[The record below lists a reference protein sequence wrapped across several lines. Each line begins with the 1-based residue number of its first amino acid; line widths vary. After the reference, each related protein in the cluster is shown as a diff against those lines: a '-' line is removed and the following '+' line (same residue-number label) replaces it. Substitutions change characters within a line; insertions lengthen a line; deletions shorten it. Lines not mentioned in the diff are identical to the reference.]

1 MAKRMKEKNER
12 NSSKLIFNIF
22 IVLVFLALLG
32 GVFYLSP
39 NYIREDY
46 DGKTKVLINN
56 NNVTLKMKNDVYID
70 ENNNVFLSLAD
81 VRNYFDKYIEYDKEN
96 GSIVTTSEINIA
108 KMSTKDNKITI
119 NGQEEELNSSAIEK
133 NETIYLPFSEISEK
147 VYDVD
152 LEYIKDTNTIIIDS
166 LDRKQEVANTTKE
179 TKLKYKPQTL
189 SGTLEKLEAN
199 EQVVY
204 IEETNNW
211 AEVRSKDGTIGY
223 VKKEDLGNV
232 EVTREAKEYID
243 KVEGKVNLVWDYYS
257 EYAKAPDRTGE
268 TMDGVNVVSP
278 SFFSL
283 ERGSNGEIYD
293 NAKDDGAEYIEW
305 AHNNNYQ
312 VWAMFS
318 NNSLKDTTSQILN
331 DYEKREAMI
340 ENLMDLVEEY
350 NLDGVNVD
358 FENMNESDKDV
369 YSRFLIELAPR
380 LKKIGK
386 TLSVDVTAPDGSET
400 WSLCFDRNTIA
411 NVADYIVFMAYD
423 QYGTS
428 SNKAGTTAGEEMK
441 KALEDAGI
449 TSGKIGII
457 NVNAATDSCVNRE
470 EGFRAAFDGTD
481 FEIMETQ
488 YGEGDAAKS
497 QSIAENYITQG
508 VVGIFGCNE
517 GSTTG
522 AGNAIKA
529 AGNADIIGVGFDKSD
544 AILNLI
550 DDGYLLCTMA
560 QNPDVMG
567 SEGVKAAV
575 KAINGEE
582 LGGEVTDTGV
592 SVITKDS
599 DK

>member
-12 NSSKLIFNIF
+12 NSSKLILNIF
-22 IVLVFLALLG
+22 IVLVFLVLVG

-81 VRNYFDKYIEYDKEN
+81 IRNYFDKYIEYNKEN

-331 DYEKREAMI
+331 DYEKRETMI

-428 SNKAGTTAGEEMK
+428 SNKAGTTAGYNWVEANVKKFLGQEDVDPEKIILGIPLYMRLWEEEEDGTAKPEVVNMRNMFDVLPENQVATWDEELKQYYVEYEEDGK
-441 KALEDAGI
+441 KYKMWIENEKSVGEKINLANQYNLAGI
-449 TSGKIGII
+449 AFWEK
-457 NVNAATDSCVNRE
+457 DRE
-470 EGFRAAFDGTD
+470 TNDEFWTFVK
-481 FEIMETQ
+481 EQ
-488 YGEGDAAKS
+488 
-497 QSIAENYITQG
+497 
-508 VVGIFGCNE
+508 
-517 GSTTG
+517 
-522 AGNAIKA
+522 
-529 AGNADIIGVGFDKSD
+529 
-544 AILNLI
+544 LN
-550 DDGYLLCTMA
+550 
-560 QNPDVMG
+560 
-567 SEGVKAAV
+567 K
-575 KAINGEE
+575 
-582 LGGEVTDTGV
+582 
-592 SVITKDS
+592 
-599 DK
+599 

>member
-12 NSSKLIFNIF
+12 NSSKLILNIF
-22 IVLVFLALLG
+22 IVLVFFVLVG

-81 VRNYFDKYIEYDKEN
+81 IRNYFDKYIEYNKEN
-96 GSIVTTSEINIA
+96 GDIVTTSEINIA
-108 KMSTKDNKITI
+108 KMSTKNNEITI
-119 NGQEEELNSSAIEK
+119 NGEEKELNSSAIEK
-133 NETIYLPFSEISEK
+133 NDTIYLPFSEISEK

-152 LEYIKDTNTIIIDS
+152 LEYIQDTNTIIIDS

-189 SGTLEKLEAN
+189 SGTLEKIEAN

-223 VKKEDLGNV
+223 IKKEDLGNV
-232 EVTREAKEYID
+232 EVAREAKEYID

-268 TMDGVNVVSP
+268 TMNGVNVVSP

-305 AHNNNYQ
+305 AHKNNYQ

-350 NLDGVNVD
+350 NLDGINVD
-358 FENMNESDKDV
+358 FENMNESDKNV

-428 SNKAGTTAGEEMK
+428 SNKAGTTAGYNWVEANIKKFLGQEDVDPEKIILGIPLYMRLWEEEDDGTAKPEVVNMK
-441 KALEDAGI
+441 DMFDVLPENQVAKWDEELKQYYVEYEEDGKTYKMWVENEKSVGEKINLANQYNLAGI
-449 TSGKIGII
+449 AFWEK
-457 NVNAATDSCVNRE
+457 DRE
-470 EGFRAAFDGTD
+470 TNDEFWTFVK
-481 FEIMETQ
+481 EQ
-488 YGEGDAAKS
+488 
-497 QSIAENYITQG
+497 
-508 VVGIFGCNE
+508 
-517 GSTTG
+517 
-522 AGNAIKA
+522 
-529 AGNADIIGVGFDKSD
+529 
-544 AILNLI
+544 LN
-550 DDGYLLCTMA
+550 
-560 QNPDVMG
+560 
-567 SEGVKAAV
+567 K
-575 KAINGEE
+575 
-582 LGGEVTDTGV
+582 
-592 SVITKDS
+592 
-599 DK
+599 

>member
-12 NSSKLIFNIF
+12 NSLKLIFNIF

-331 DYEKREAMI
+331 DYEKRETMI

-428 SNKAGTTAGEEMK
+428 SNKAGTTAGYNWVEANIKKFLGQEDVDPEKIILGIPLYMRLWEEEEDGTAKPEVVNMK
-441 KALEDAGI
+441 DMFDVLPANQVATWDEELKQYYVEYEEDGNKYKMWVENEKSIGEKINLANQYNLAGI
-449 TSGKIGII
+449 AFWEK
-457 NVNAATDSCVNRE
+457 DRE
-470 EGFRAAFDGTD
+470 TNDD
-481 FEIMETQ
+481 FWTFVKEQ
-488 YGEGDAAKS
+488 
-497 QSIAENYITQG
+497 
-508 VVGIFGCNE
+508 
-517 GSTTG
+517 
-522 AGNAIKA
+522 
-529 AGNADIIGVGFDKSD
+529 
-544 AILNLI
+544 LN
-550 DDGYLLCTMA
+550 
-560 QNPDVMG
+560 
-567 SEGVKAAV
+567 K
-575 KAINGEE
+575 
-582 LGGEVTDTGV
+582 
-592 SVITKDS
+592 
-599 DK
+599 

>member
-22 IVLVFLALLG
+22 IVLVFLVLLG

-133 NETIYLPFSEISEK
+133 NDTIYLPFSEISEK

-189 SGTLEKLEAN
+189 SGTLEKLDAN

-223 VKKEDLGNV
+223 IKKEDLGNV
-232 EVTREAKEYID
+232 EVAREAKEYID

-331 DYEKREAMI
+331 DYEKRETMI

-428 SNKAGTTAGEEMK
+428 SNKAGTTAGYNWVEANVKKFLGQEDVDPEKIILGIPLYMRLWEEEEDGTAKPEVVNMK
-441 KALEDAGI
+441 DMFDVLPENQVATWDEELKQYYVEYEEDGKTYKMWVENEKSVGEKINLANQYNLAGI
-449 TSGKIGII
+449 AFWEK
-457 NVNAATDSCVNRE
+457 DRE
-470 EGFRAAFDGTD
+470 TNDEFWTFVK
-481 FEIMETQ
+481 EQ
-488 YGEGDAAKS
+488 
-497 QSIAENYITQG
+497 
-508 VVGIFGCNE
+508 
-517 GSTTG
+517 
-522 AGNAIKA
+522 
-529 AGNADIIGVGFDKSD
+529 
-544 AILNLI
+544 LN
-550 DDGYLLCTMA
+550 
-560 QNPDVMG
+560 
-567 SEGVKAAV
+567 K
-575 KAINGEE
+575 
-582 LGGEVTDTGV
+582 
-592 SVITKDS
+592 
-599 DK
+599 

>member
-22 IVLVFLALLG
+22 IVIVFLAILG

-96 GSIVTTSEINIA
+96 GDIITTSEINIA
-108 KMSTKDNKITI
+108 KMSTRDTKIDI
-119 NGQEEELNSSAIEK
+119 NGEEEELNSSAIEK
-133 NETIYLPFSEISEK
+133 NDTIYLPFSEISEK

-166 LDRKQEVANTTKE
+166 LDRKKEVANTTKE

-189 SGTLEKLEAN
+189 SGTLEKIEAN

-211 AEVRSKDGTIGY
+211 VEVRAKDGTIGY
-223 VKKEDLGNV
+223 IKKEDLGNV
-232 EVTREAKEYID
+232 EVEREAKEYIER
-243 KVEGKVNLVWDYYS
+243 VEGKVNLVWDYYS
-257 EYAKAPDRTGE
+257 EYVDAPDRTGE
-268 TMDGVNVVSP
+268 NMDGVNVVSP

-283 ERGSNGEIYD
+283 TRGSNGEIYD
-293 NAKDDGAEYIEW
+293 NAEDGGAEYIKW

-331 DYEKREAMI
+331 DYEKRETMI
-340 ENLMDLVEEY
+340 ENLMNLVEEY

-428 SNKAGTTAGEEMK
+428 SNKAGTTAGYNWVEANIKKFLGQEDVDPEKIILGIPLYMRLWEEE
-441 KALEDAGI
+441 EDGTAEPEVVNMRNMFDVLPENQEATWDEELKQYYVEYEEDGNKYKMWVENEKSVGEKINLANQYNLAGI
-449 TSGKIGII
+449 AFWEK
-457 NVNAATDSCVNRE
+457 DRE
-470 EGFRAAFDGTD
+470 TNDEFWTFVK
-481 FEIMETQ
+481 EQ
-488 YGEGDAAKS
+488 
-497 QSIAENYITQG
+497 
-508 VVGIFGCNE
+508 
-517 GSTTG
+517 
-522 AGNAIKA
+522 
-529 AGNADIIGVGFDKSD
+529 
-544 AILNLI
+544 LN
-550 DDGYLLCTMA
+550 
-560 QNPDVMG
+560 
-567 SEGVKAAV
+567 K
-575 KAINGEE
+575 
-582 LGGEVTDTGV
+582 
-592 SVITKDS
+592 
-599 DK
+599 

>member
-22 IVLVFLALLG
+22 IVLVFLVLLG

-152 LEYIKDTNTIIIDS
+152 LEYIQDTNTIIIDS

-189 SGTLEKLEAN
+189 SGTLEKLDAN

-223 VKKEDLGNV
+223 IKKEDLGNV
-232 EVTREAKEYID
+232 EVAREAKEYID

-331 DYEKREAMI
+331 DYEKRETMI

-428 SNKAGTTAGEEMK
+428 SNKAGTTAGYNWVEANVKKFLGQEDVDPEKIILGIPLYMRLWEEEEDGTAKPEVVNMK
-441 KALEDAGI
+441 DMFDVLPENQVATWDEELKQYYVEYEEDGKTYKMWVENEKSVGEKINLANQYNLAGI
-449 TSGKIGII
+449 AFWEK
-457 NVNAATDSCVNRE
+457 DRE
-470 EGFRAAFDGTD
+470 TNDEFWTFVK
-481 FEIMETQ
+481 EQ
-488 YGEGDAAKS
+488 
-497 QSIAENYITQG
+497 
-508 VVGIFGCNE
+508 
-517 GSTTG
+517 
-522 AGNAIKA
+522 
-529 AGNADIIGVGFDKSD
+529 
-544 AILNLI
+544 LN
-550 DDGYLLCTMA
+550 
-560 QNPDVMG
+560 
-567 SEGVKAAV
+567 K
-575 KAINGEE
+575 
-582 LGGEVTDTGV
+582 
-592 SVITKDS
+592 
-599 DK
+599 

>member
-22 IVLVFLALLG
+22 IVLVFLVLLG

-119 NGQEEELNSSAIEK
+119 NGQEEKLNSSAIEK

-189 SGTLEKLEAN
+189 SGTLEKLDAN

-223 VKKEDLGNV
+223 IKKEDLGNV
-232 EVTREAKEYID
+232 EVAREAKEYID

-331 DYEKREAMI
+331 GYEKRETMI

-428 SNKAGTTAGEEMK
+428 SNKAGTTAGYNWVEANVKKFLGQEDVDPEKIILGIPLYMRLWEEEEDGTAKPEVVNMRNMFDVLPENQVATWDEELKQYYVEYEEDGK
-441 KALEDAGI
+441 KYKMWIENEKSVGEKINLANQYNLAGI
-449 TSGKIGII
+449 AFWEK
-457 NVNAATDSCVNRE
+457 DRE
-470 EGFRAAFDGTD
+470 TNDEFWTFVK
-481 FEIMETQ
+481 EQ
-488 YGEGDAAKS
+488 
-497 QSIAENYITQG
+497 
-508 VVGIFGCNE
+508 
-517 GSTTG
+517 
-522 AGNAIKA
+522 
-529 AGNADIIGVGFDKSD
+529 
-544 AILNLI
+544 LN
-550 DDGYLLCTMA
+550 
-560 QNPDVMG
+560 
-567 SEGVKAAV
+567 K
-575 KAINGEE
+575 
-582 LGGEVTDTGV
+582 
-592 SVITKDS
+592 
-599 DK
+599 

>member
-189 SGTLEKLEAN
+189 SGTLEKLDAN

-223 VKKEDLGNV
+223 IKKEDLGNV
-232 EVTREAKEYID
+232 EVAREAKEYID

-331 DYEKREAMI
+331 DYEKRETMI

-428 SNKAGTTAGEEMK
+428 SNKAGTTAGYNWVEANVKKFLGQEDVDPEKIILGIPLYMRLWEEEEDGTAKPEVVNMK
-441 KALEDAGI
+441 DMFDVLPENQVATWDEELKQYYVEYEEDGKLYKMWVENEKSVGEKINLANQYNLAGI
-449 TSGKIGII
+449 AFWEK
-457 NVNAATDSCVNRE
+457 DRE
-470 EGFRAAFDGTD
+470 TNDEFWTFVK
-481 FEIMETQ
+481 EQ
-488 YGEGDAAKS
+488 
-497 QSIAENYITQG
+497 
-508 VVGIFGCNE
+508 
-517 GSTTG
+517 
-522 AGNAIKA
+522 
-529 AGNADIIGVGFDKSD
+529 
-544 AILNLI
+544 LN
-550 DDGYLLCTMA
+550 
-560 QNPDVMG
+560 
-567 SEGVKAAV
+567 K
-575 KAINGEE
+575 
-582 LGGEVTDTGV
+582 
-592 SVITKDS
+592 
-599 DK
+599 

>member
-1 MAKRMKEKNER
+1 MAKRMKEKNEK
-12 NSSKLIFNIF
+12 NSSILIFNIF
-22 IVLVFLALLG
+22 IVIVFLVLVG

-189 SGTLEKLEAN
+189 SGTLEKLDAN

-223 VKKEDLGNV
+223 IKKEDLGNV
-232 EVTREAKEYID
+232 EVAREAKEYID
-243 KVEGKVNLVWDYYS
+243 KVKGKVNLVWDYYS

-293 NAKDDGAEYIEW
+293 NTKDDGAEYIEW

-331 DYEKREAMI
+331 DYEKRKTMI

-423 QYGTS
+423 QYGTN
-428 SNKAGTTAGEEMK
+428 SNKAGTTAGYNWVEANVKKFLGQEDVDPEKIILGIPLYMRLWEEEEDGTAKPEVVNMK
-441 KALEDAGI
+441 DMFDVLPENQVATWDEELKQYYVEYEEDGKTYKMWVENEKSVGEKINLANQYNLAGI
-449 TSGKIGII
+449 AFWEK
-457 NVNAATDSCVNRE
+457 DRE
-470 EGFRAAFDGTD
+470 TNDEFWTFVK
-481 FEIMETQ
+481 EQ
-488 YGEGDAAKS
+488 
-497 QSIAENYITQG
+497 
-508 VVGIFGCNE
+508 
-517 GSTTG
+517 
-522 AGNAIKA
+522 
-529 AGNADIIGVGFDKSD
+529 
-544 AILNLI
+544 LN
-550 DDGYLLCTMA
+550 
-560 QNPDVMG
+560 
-567 SEGVKAAV
+567 K
-575 KAINGEE
+575 
-582 LGGEVTDTGV
+582 
-592 SVITKDS
+592 
-599 DK
+599 

>member
-22 IVLVFLALLG
+22 IVLVFLVLLG

-108 KMSTKDNKITI
+108 KMSTKYNKITI

-189 SGTLEKLEAN
+189 SGTLEKLDAN

-331 DYEKREAMI
+331 DYEKRETMI

-423 QYGTS
+423 QYGTN
-428 SNKAGTTAGEEMK
+428 SNKAGTTAGYNWVEANVKKFLGQEDVDPEKIILGIPLYMRLWEEEEDGTAKPEVVNMK
-441 KALEDAGI
+441 DMFDVLPEKQVATWDEELKQYYVEYEEDGKTYKMWVENEKSVGEKINLANQYNLAGI
-449 TSGKIGII
+449 AFWEK
-457 NVNAATDSCVNRE
+457 DRE
-470 EGFRAAFDGTD
+470 TNDEFWTFVK
-481 FEIMETQ
+481 EQ
-488 YGEGDAAKS
+488 
-497 QSIAENYITQG
+497 
-508 VVGIFGCNE
+508 
-517 GSTTG
+517 
-522 AGNAIKA
+522 
-529 AGNADIIGVGFDKSD
+529 
-544 AILNLI
+544 LN
-550 DDGYLLCTMA
+550 
-560 QNPDVMG
+560 
-567 SEGVKAAV
+567 K
-575 KAINGEE
+575 
-582 LGGEVTDTGV
+582 
-592 SVITKDS
+592 
-599 DK
+599 

>member
-22 IVLVFLALLG
+22 IVLVFLVLLG

-189 SGTLEKLEAN
+189 SGTLEKLDAN

-223 VKKEDLGNV
+223 IKKEDLGNV
-232 EVTREAKEYID
+232 EVAREAKEYID

-331 DYEKREAMI
+331 DYEERETMI
-340 ENLMDLVEEY
+340 ENIMDLVEEY

-428 SNKAGTTAGEEMK
+428 SNKAGTTAGYNWVEANVKKFLGQEDVDPEKIILGIPLYMRLWEEEEDGTAKPEVVNMRNMFDVLPENQVATWDEELKQYYVEYEEDGK
-441 KALEDAGI
+441 KYKMWIENEKSVGEKINLANQYNLAGI
-449 TSGKIGII
+449 AFWEK
-457 NVNAATDSCVNRE
+457 DRE
-470 EGFRAAFDGTD
+470 TNDEFWTFVK
-481 FEIMETQ
+481 EQ
-488 YGEGDAAKS
+488 
-497 QSIAENYITQG
+497 
-508 VVGIFGCNE
+508 
-517 GSTTG
+517 
-522 AGNAIKA
+522 
-529 AGNADIIGVGFDKSD
+529 
-544 AILNLI
+544 LN
-550 DDGYLLCTMA
+550 
-560 QNPDVMG
+560 
-567 SEGVKAAV
+567 K
-575 KAINGEE
+575 
-582 LGGEVTDTGV
+582 
-592 SVITKDS
+592 
-599 DK
+599 

>member
-12 NSSKLIFNIF
+12 NSSKIIFNIF
-22 IVLVFLALLG
+22 IVIVFLVLVG

-189 SGTLEKLEAN
+189 SGTLEKLDAN

-223 VKKEDLGNV
+223 IKKEDLGNV
-232 EVTREAKEYID
+232 EVAREAKEYID

-331 DYEKREAMI
+331 DYEKRETMI

-358 FENMNESDKDV
+358 FENMNESDKNV

-428 SNKAGTTAGEEMK
+428 SNKAGTTAGYNWVEANVKKFLGQEDVDPEKIILGIPLYMRLWEEEEDRTAKPEVVNMRNMFDVLPENQVATWDEELKQYYVEYEEDGK
-441 KALEDAGI
+441 KYKMWIENEKSVGEKINLANQYNLAGI
-449 TSGKIGII
+449 AFWEK
-457 NVNAATDSCVNRE
+457 DRE
-470 EGFRAAFDGTD
+470 TNDEFWTFVK
-481 FEIMETQ
+481 EQ
-488 YGEGDAAKS
+488 
-497 QSIAENYITQG
+497 
-508 VVGIFGCNE
+508 
-517 GSTTG
+517 
-522 AGNAIKA
+522 
-529 AGNADIIGVGFDKSD
+529 
-544 AILNLI
+544 LN
-550 DDGYLLCTMA
+550 
-560 QNPDVMG
+560 
-567 SEGVKAAV
+567 K
-575 KAINGEE
+575 
-582 LGGEVTDTGV
+582 
-592 SVITKDS
+592 
-599 DK
+599 

>member
-12 NSSKLIFNIF
+12 NSSKLILNIF
-22 IVLVFLALLG
+22 IVLVFLVLVG

-46 DGKTKVLINN
+46 DGKTKDLINN
-56 NNVTLKMKNDVYID
+56 NNVTLKMKNDVYLD

-81 VRNYFDKYIEYDKEN
+81 IRNYFDKYIEYNKEN
-96 GSIVTTSEINIA
+96 GDIVTTSEINIA
-108 KMSTKDNKITI
+108 KMSTKNNEITI
-119 NGQEEELNSSAIEK
+119 NGEEEKLNSSAIEK
-133 NETIYLPFSEISEK
+133 NDTIYLPFSEISEK

-152 LEYIKDTNTIIIDS
+152 LEYIQDTNTIIIDS

-189 SGTLEKLEAN
+189 SGTLEKIEAN

-223 VKKEDLGNV
+223 IKKEDLGNV
-232 EVTREAKEYID
+232 EVAREAKEYID

-257 EYAKAPDRTGE
+257 EYAKAPDRMGE

-283 ERGSNGEIYD
+283 ERESNGEIYD

-358 FENMNESDKDV
+358 FENMNESDKNV

-428 SNKAGTTAGEEMK
+428 SNKAGTTAGYNWVEANIKKFLGQEDVDPEKIILGIPLYMRLWEEDDDGTAKPEVVNMK
-441 KALEDAGI
+441 DMFDVLPENQVAKWDEELKQYYVEYEEDGKTYKMWVENEKSVGEKINLANQYNLAGI
-449 TSGKIGII
+449 AFWEK
-457 NVNAATDSCVNRE
+457 DRE
-470 EGFRAAFDGTD
+470 TNDEFWTFVK
-481 FEIMETQ
+481 EQ
-488 YGEGDAAKS
+488 
-497 QSIAENYITQG
+497 
-508 VVGIFGCNE
+508 
-517 GSTTG
+517 
-522 AGNAIKA
+522 
-529 AGNADIIGVGFDKSD
+529 
-544 AILNLI
+544 LN
-550 DDGYLLCTMA
+550 
-560 QNPDVMG
+560 
-567 SEGVKAAV
+567 K
-575 KAINGEE
+575 
-582 LGGEVTDTGV
+582 
-592 SVITKDS
+592 
-599 DK
+599 

>member
-331 DYEKREAMI
+331 DYEKRETMI

-386 TLSVDVTAPDGSET
+386 TLSVDVTALDGSET

-428 SNKAGTTAGEEMK
+428 SNKAGTTAGYNWVEANVKKFLGQEDVDPEKIILGIPLYMRLWEEEEDGTAKPEVVNMRNMFDVLPENQVATWDEELKQYYVEYEEDGK
-441 KALEDAGI
+441 KYKMWIENEKSVGEKINLANQYNLAGI
-449 TSGKIGII
+449 AFWEK
-457 NVNAATDSCVNRE
+457 DRE
-470 EGFRAAFDGTD
+470 TNDEFWTFVK
-481 FEIMETQ
+481 EQ
-488 YGEGDAAKS
+488 
-497 QSIAENYITQG
+497 
-508 VVGIFGCNE
+508 
-517 GSTTG
+517 
-522 AGNAIKA
+522 
-529 AGNADIIGVGFDKSD
+529 
-544 AILNLI
+544 LN
-550 DDGYLLCTMA
+550 
-560 QNPDVMG
+560 
-567 SEGVKAAV
+567 K
-575 KAINGEE
+575 
-582 LGGEVTDTGV
+582 
-592 SVITKDS
+592 
-599 DK
+599 

>member
-1 MAKRMKEKNER
+1 MAKRMKEKNEK

-22 IVLVFLALLG
+22 IVIVFLVLVG

-189 SGTLEKLEAN
+189 SGTLEKLDAN

-223 VKKEDLGNV
+223 IKKEDLGNV
-232 EVTREAKEYID
+232 EVAREAKEYID
-243 KVEGKVNLVWDYYS
+243 KVKGKVNLVWDYYS

-293 NAKDDGAEYIEW
+293 NTKDDGAEYIEW

-331 DYEKREAMI
+331 DYEKRETMI

-358 FENMNESDKDV
+358 FENMNELDKDV

-423 QYGTS
+423 QYGTN
-428 SNKAGTTAGEEMK
+428 SNKAGTTAGYNWVEANVKKFLGQEDVDPEKIILGIPLYMRLWEEEEDGTAKPEVVNMK
-441 KALEDAGI
+441 DMFDVLPENQVATWDEELKQYYVEYEEDGKTYKMWVENEKSVGEKINLANQYNLAGI
-449 TSGKIGII
+449 AFWEK
-457 NVNAATDSCVNRE
+457 DRE
-470 EGFRAAFDGTD
+470 TNDEFWTFVK
-481 FEIMETQ
+481 EQ
-488 YGEGDAAKS
+488 
-497 QSIAENYITQG
+497 
-508 VVGIFGCNE
+508 
-517 GSTTG
+517 
-522 AGNAIKA
+522 
-529 AGNADIIGVGFDKSD
+529 
-544 AILNLI
+544 LN
-550 DDGYLLCTMA
+550 
-560 QNPDVMG
+560 
-567 SEGVKAAV
+567 K
-575 KAINGEE
+575 
-582 LGGEVTDTGV
+582 
-592 SVITKDS
+592 
-599 DK
+599 

>member
-12 NSSKLIFNIF
+12 NSSKVILNIF
-22 IVLVFLALLG
+22 IVLVFLVLVG

-81 VRNYFDKYIEYDKEN
+81 IRNYFDKYIEYNKEN
-96 GSIVTTSEINIA
+96 GDIVTTSEINIA
-108 KMSTKDNKITI
+108 KMSTKNNEITI
-119 NGQEEELNSSAIEK
+119 NGEEEELNSSAIEK
-133 NETIYLPFSEISEK
+133 NDTIYLPFSEISEK

-152 LEYIKDTNTIIIDS
+152 LEYIQDTNTIIIDS
-166 LDRKQEVANTTKE
+166 LDRKQEVTNTTKE

-211 AEVRSKDGTIGY
+211 VEVRSKDGTIGY
-223 VKKEDLGNV
+223 IKKEDLGNV
-232 EVTREAKEYID
+232 EVAREAKEYID

-293 NAKDDGAEYIEW
+293 NAKDDGVEYIEW

-331 DYEKREAMI
+331 NYEKREAMI
-340 ENLMDLVEEY
+340 ENLTDLVEEY

-428 SNKAGTTAGEEMK
+428 SNKAGTTAGYNWVEANIKKFLGQEDVDPEKIILGIPLYMRLWEEEDDGTAKPEVVNMRDMFDVLPENQVATWDEELKQYYVEYEEDGK
-441 KALEDAGI
+441 KYKMWVENEKSVGEKINLANQYNLAGI
-449 TSGKIGII
+449 AFWEK
-457 NVNAATDSCVNRE
+457 DRE
-470 EGFRAAFDGTD
+470 TNDEFWTFVK
-481 FEIMETQ
+481 EQ
-488 YGEGDAAKS
+488 
-497 QSIAENYITQG
+497 
-508 VVGIFGCNE
+508 
-517 GSTTG
+517 
-522 AGNAIKA
+522 
-529 AGNADIIGVGFDKSD
+529 
-544 AILNLI
+544 LN
-550 DDGYLLCTMA
+550 
-560 QNPDVMG
+560 
-567 SEGVKAAV
+567 K
-575 KAINGEE
+575 
-582 LGGEVTDTGV
+582 
-592 SVITKDS
+592 
-599 DK
+599 

>member
-22 IVLVFLALLG
+22 IVLVFLVLLG

-189 SGTLEKLEAN
+189 SGTLEKLDAN

-223 VKKEDLGNV
+223 IKKEDLGNV
-232 EVTREAKEYID
+232 EVAREAKEYID

-293 NAKDDGAEYIEW
+293 NAEDGGTEYIEW

-331 DYEKREAMI
+331 DYEKRETMI

-428 SNKAGTTAGEEMK
+428 SNKAGTTAGYNWVEANVKKFLGQEDVDPEKIILGIPLYMRLWEEEEDGTAKPEVVNMK
-441 KALEDAGI
+441 DMFDVLPENQVATWDEELKQYYVEYEEDGKKYKMWVENEKSVGEKINLANQYNLAGI
-449 TSGKIGII
+449 AFWEK
-457 NVNAATDSCVNRE
+457 DRE
-470 EGFRAAFDGTD
+470 TNDEFWTFVK
-481 FEIMETQ
+481 EQ
-488 YGEGDAAKS
+488 
-497 QSIAENYITQG
+497 
-508 VVGIFGCNE
+508 
-517 GSTTG
+517 
-522 AGNAIKA
+522 
-529 AGNADIIGVGFDKSD
+529 
-544 AILNLI
+544 LN
-550 DDGYLLCTMA
+550 
-560 QNPDVMG
+560 
-567 SEGVKAAV
+567 K
-575 KAINGEE
+575 
-582 LGGEVTDTGV
+582 
-592 SVITKDS
+592 
-599 DK
+599 

>member
-12 NSSKLIFNIF
+12 NSSKLILNIF
-22 IVLVFLALLG
+22 IVLVFLVLVG

-39 NYIREDY
+39 NYLREDY

-70 ENNNVFLSLAD
+70 ENNNVFFSLAD
-81 VRNYFDKYIEYDKEN
+81 IRNYFDKYIEYNKEN
-96 GSIVTTSEINIA
+96 GDIVTTSEINIA
-108 KMSTKDNKITI
+108 KMSTKNNEITI
-119 NGQEEELNSSAIEK
+119 NGEEEELNSSAIEK
-133 NETIYLPFSEISEK
+133 NDTIYLPFSEISEK

-152 LEYIKDTNTIIIDS
+152 LEYIQDTNTIIIDS

-179 TKLKYKPQTL
+179 TKLKYKPQTF

-204 IEETNNW
+204 IEEINNW
-211 AEVRSKDGTIGY
+211 VEVRSKDGTIGY
-223 VKKEDLGNV
+223 IKKEDLGNV
-232 EVTREAKEYID
+232 EVAREAKEYID

-358 FENMNESDKDV
+358 FENMNESDKNV

-428 SNKAGTTAGEEMK
+428 SNKAGTTAGYNWVEANVKKFLGQEDVDPEKIILGIPLYMRLWEEE
-441 KALEDAGI
+441 EDGTAKPEVVNMNDMFDVLPENQVATWDEELKQYYVEYEEDGKTYKMWVENEKSIGEKINLTNQYNLAGI
-449 TSGKIGII
+449 AFWEK
-457 NVNAATDSCVNRE
+457 DRE
-470 EGFRAAFDGTD
+470 TNDEFWTFVK
-481 FEIMETQ
+481 EQ
-488 YGEGDAAKS
+488 
-497 QSIAENYITQG
+497 
-508 VVGIFGCNE
+508 
-517 GSTTG
+517 
-522 AGNAIKA
+522 
-529 AGNADIIGVGFDKSD
+529 
-544 AILNLI
+544 LN
-550 DDGYLLCTMA
+550 
-560 QNPDVMG
+560 
-567 SEGVKAAV
+567 K
-575 KAINGEE
+575 
-582 LGGEVTDTGV
+582 
-592 SVITKDS
+592 
-599 DK
+599 

>member
-22 IVLVFLALLG
+22 IVLVFLVLLG

-108 KMSTKDNKITI
+108 KMSTKYNKITI

-189 SGTLEKLEAN
+189 SGTLEKLDAN

-223 VKKEDLGNV
+223 IKKEDLGNV
-232 EVTREAKEYID
+232 EVAREAKEYID

-331 DYEKREAMI
+331 DYEKRETMI

-428 SNKAGTTAGEEMK
+428 SNKAGTTAGYNWVEANVKKFLGQEDVDPEKIILGIPLYMRLWEEEEDGTAKPEVVNMK
-441 KALEDAGI
+441 DMFDVLPENQVATWDEELKQYYVEYEEDGKTYKMWVENEKSVGEKINLANQYNLAGI
-449 TSGKIGII
+449 AFWEK
-457 NVNAATDSCVNRE
+457 DRE
-470 EGFRAAFDGTD
+470 TNDEFWTFVK
-481 FEIMETQ
+481 EQ
-488 YGEGDAAKS
+488 
-497 QSIAENYITQG
+497 
-508 VVGIFGCNE
+508 
-517 GSTTG
+517 
-522 AGNAIKA
+522 
-529 AGNADIIGVGFDKSD
+529 
-544 AILNLI
+544 LN
-550 DDGYLLCTMA
+550 
-560 QNPDVMG
+560 
-567 SEGVKAAV
+567 K
-575 KAINGEE
+575 
-582 LGGEVTDTGV
+582 
-592 SVITKDS
+592 
-599 DK
+599 

>member
-12 NSSKLIFNIF
+12 NNPKLIFNIF
-22 IVLVFLALLG
+22 IVLVFLVLLG
-32 GVFYLSP
+32 TVFYLSP

-96 GSIVTTSEINIA
+96 GDIVTTSEINIA

-119 NGQEEELNSSAIEK
+119 NGEEDELNSSAIEK
-133 NETIYLPFSEISEK
+133 NDTIYLPFSEISEK

-152 LEYIKDTNTIIIDS
+152 LEYIQDTNTIIIDS

-189 SGTLEKLEAN
+189 SGTLEKLDAN

-223 VKKEDLGNV
+223 IKKEDLGNV
-232 EVTREAKEYID
+232 EVAREAKEYID
-243 KVEGKVNLVWDYYS
+243 KVKGKVNLVWDYYS

-331 DYEKREAMI
+331 DYEKRETMI

-428 SNKAGTTAGEEMK
+428 SNKAGTTAGYNWVEANVKKFLGQEDVDPEKIILGIPLYMRLWEEEEDGTAKPEVVNMK
-441 KALEDAGI
+441 DMFDVLPENQVATWDEELKQYYVEYEEDGKTYKMWVENEKSVGEKINLANQYNLAGI
-449 TSGKIGII
+449 AFWEK
-457 NVNAATDSCVNRE
+457 DRE
-470 EGFRAAFDGTD
+470 TNDEFWTFVK
-481 FEIMETQ
+481 EQ
-488 YGEGDAAKS
+488 
-497 QSIAENYITQG
+497 
-508 VVGIFGCNE
+508 
-517 GSTTG
+517 
-522 AGNAIKA
+522 
-529 AGNADIIGVGFDKSD
+529 
-544 AILNLI
+544 LN
-550 DDGYLLCTMA
+550 
-560 QNPDVMG
+560 
-567 SEGVKAAV
+567 K
-575 KAINGEE
+575 
-582 LGGEVTDTGV
+582 
-592 SVITKDS
+592 
-599 DK
+599 

>member
-12 NSSKLIFNIF
+12 NNPKLIFNIF
-22 IVLVFLALLG
+22 IVLVFLVLLG
-32 GVFYLSP
+32 TVFYLSP

-96 GSIVTTSEINIA
+96 GDIVTTSEINIA

-119 NGQEEELNSSAIEK
+119 NGEEDELNSSAIEK
-133 NETIYLPFSEISEK
+133 NDTIYLPFSEISEK

-152 LEYIKDTNTIIIDS
+152 LEYIQDTNTIIIDS
-166 LDRKQEVANTTKE
+166 LDRKQEVANTSKE
-179 TKLKYKPQTL
+179 TKVKYKPQTL

-223 VKKEDLGNV
+223 IKKEDLGNV
-232 EVTREAKEYID
+232 EVAREAKEYID

-293 NAKDDGAEYIEW
+293 NAKDGGAEYIEW

-331 DYEKREAMI
+331 DYEKRETMI
-340 ENLMDLVEEY
+340 ENIMDLVEEY

-428 SNKAGTTAGEEMK
+428 SNKAGTTAGYNWVEANIKKFLGQEDVDPEKIILGIPLYMRLWEEE
-441 KALEDAGI
+441 EDGTAKPEVVNMRDMFDVLPENQVATWDEELKQYYVEYEEDGKTYKMWVENEKSVGEKINLANQYNLAGI
-449 TSGKIGII
+449 AFWEK
-457 NVNAATDSCVNRE
+457 DRE
-470 EGFRAAFDGTD
+470 TNDEFWTFVK
-481 FEIMETQ
+481 EQ
-488 YGEGDAAKS
+488 
-497 QSIAENYITQG
+497 
-508 VVGIFGCNE
+508 
-517 GSTTG
+517 
-522 AGNAIKA
+522 
-529 AGNADIIGVGFDKSD
+529 
-544 AILNLI
+544 LN
-550 DDGYLLCTMA
+550 
-560 QNPDVMG
+560 
-567 SEGVKAAV
+567 K
-575 KAINGEE
+575 
-582 LGGEVTDTGV
+582 
-592 SVITKDS
+592 
-599 DK
+599 

>member
-331 DYEKREAMI
+331 DYEKRETMI

-428 SNKAGTTAGEEMK
+428 SNKAGTTAGYNWVEANIKKFLGQEDVDPEKIILGIPLYMRLWEEEDDGTAKPEVVNMRDMFDVLPENQVATWDEELKQYYVEYEEDGK
-441 KALEDAGI
+441 KYKMWVENEKSVGEKINLANQYNLAGI
-449 TSGKIGII
+449 AFWEK
-457 NVNAATDSCVNRE
+457 DRE
-470 EGFRAAFDGTD
+470 TNDEFWTFVK
-481 FEIMETQ
+481 EQ
-488 YGEGDAAKS
+488 
-497 QSIAENYITQG
+497 
-508 VVGIFGCNE
+508 
-517 GSTTG
+517 
-522 AGNAIKA
+522 
-529 AGNADIIGVGFDKSD
+529 
-544 AILNLI
+544 LN
-550 DDGYLLCTMA
+550 
-560 QNPDVMG
+560 
-567 SEGVKAAV
+567 K
-575 KAINGEE
+575 
-582 LGGEVTDTGV
+582 
-592 SVITKDS
+592 
-599 DK
+599 

>member
-1 MAKRMKEKNER
+1 MAKRMKEKNEK

-22 IVLVFLALLG
+22 IVIVFLVLVG

-257 EYAKAPDRTGE
+257 EYAKAPDRAGE

-331 DYEKREAMI
+331 DYEKRESMI

-428 SNKAGTTAGEEMK
+428 SNKAGTTAGYNWVEANIKKFLGQEDVDPEKIILGIPLYMRLWEEEEDGTAKPEVVNMRDMFDVLPENQVATWDEELKQYYVEYEEDGK
-441 KALEDAGI
+441 KYKMWVENEKSVGEKINLANQYNLAGI
-449 TSGKIGII
+449 AFWEK
-457 NVNAATDSCVNRE
+457 DRE
-470 EGFRAAFDGTD
+470 TNDEFWTFVK
-481 FEIMETQ
+481 EQ
-488 YGEGDAAKS
+488 
-497 QSIAENYITQG
+497 
-508 VVGIFGCNE
+508 
-517 GSTTG
+517 
-522 AGNAIKA
+522 
-529 AGNADIIGVGFDKSD
+529 
-544 AILNLI
+544 LN
-550 DDGYLLCTMA
+550 
-560 QNPDVMG
+560 
-567 SEGVKAAV
+567 K
-575 KAINGEE
+575 
-582 LGGEVTDTGV
+582 
-592 SVITKDS
+592 
-599 DK
+599 

>member
-1 MAKRMKEKNER
+1 MAKRMKEKNEK

-22 IVLVFLALLG
+22 IVIVFLVLVG

-189 SGTLEKLEAN
+189 SGTLEKIEAN

-223 VKKEDLGNV
+223 IKKEDLGNV
-232 EVTREAKEYID
+232 EVAREAKEYID

-257 EYAKAPDRTGE
+257 EYAKAPDRMGE

-283 ERGSNGEIYD
+283 ERESNGEIYD

-358 FENMNESDKDV
+358 FENMNESDKNV

-428 SNKAGTTAGEEMK
+428 SNKAGTTAGYNWVEANIKKFLGQEDVDPEKIILGIPLYMRLWEEDDDGTAKPEVVNMK
-441 KALEDAGI
+441 DMFDVLPENQVAKWDEELKQYYVEYEEDGKTYKMWVENEKSVGEKINLANQYNLAGI
-449 TSGKIGII
+449 AFWEK
-457 NVNAATDSCVNRE
+457 DRE
-470 EGFRAAFDGTD
+470 TNDEFWTFVK
-481 FEIMETQ
+481 EQ
-488 YGEGDAAKS
+488 
-497 QSIAENYITQG
+497 
-508 VVGIFGCNE
+508 
-517 GSTTG
+517 
-522 AGNAIKA
+522 
-529 AGNADIIGVGFDKSD
+529 
-544 AILNLI
+544 LN
-550 DDGYLLCTMA
+550 
-560 QNPDVMG
+560 
-567 SEGVKAAV
+567 K
-575 KAINGEE
+575 
-582 LGGEVTDTGV
+582 
-592 SVITKDS
+592 
-599 DK
+599 

>member
-1 MAKRMKEKNER
+1 MAKRMKEKNEK

-22 IVLVFLALLG
+22 IVIVFLVLVG
-32 GVFYLSP
+32 GVFYLSR

-189 SGTLEKLEAN
+189 SGTLEKLDAN

-223 VKKEDLGNV
+223 IKKEDLGNV
-232 EVTREAKEYID
+232 EVAREAKEYID
-243 KVEGKVNLVWDYYS
+243 KVKGKVNLVWDYYS

-293 NAKDDGAEYIEW
+293 NTKDDGAEYIEW

-331 DYEKREAMI
+331 DYEKRETMI

-423 QYGTS
+423 QYGTN
-428 SNKAGTTAGEEMK
+428 SNKAGTTAGYNWVEANVKKFLGQEDVDPEKIILGIPLYMRLWEEEEDGTAKPEVVNMK
-441 KALEDAGI
+441 DMFDVLPENQVATWDEELKQYYVEYEEDGKTYKMWVENEKSVGEKINLANQYNLAGI
-449 TSGKIGII
+449 AFWEK
-457 NVNAATDSCVNRE
+457 DRE
-470 EGFRAAFDGTD
+470 TNDEFWTFVK
-481 FEIMETQ
+481 EQ
-488 YGEGDAAKS
+488 
-497 QSIAENYITQG
+497 
-508 VVGIFGCNE
+508 
-517 GSTTG
+517 
-522 AGNAIKA
+522 
-529 AGNADIIGVGFDKSD
+529 
-544 AILNLI
+544 LN
-550 DDGYLLCTMA
+550 
-560 QNPDVMG
+560 
-567 SEGVKAAV
+567 K
-575 KAINGEE
+575 
-582 LGGEVTDTGV
+582 
-592 SVITKDS
+592 
-599 DK
+599 

>member
-189 SGTLEKLEAN
+189 SGTLEKLDAN

-223 VKKEDLGNV
+223 IKKEDLGNV
-232 EVTREAKEYID
+232 EVAREAKEYID

-257 EYAKAPDRTGE
+257 EYAKAPDRAGE

-331 DYEKREAMI
+331 DYEKRETMI

-428 SNKAGTTAGEEMK
+428 SNKAGTTAGYNWVEANVKKFLEQEDVDPEKIILGIPLYMRLWEEEEDGTAKPEVVNMK
-441 KALEDAGI
+441 DMFDVLPENQVATWDEELKQYYVEYEEDGKTYKMWVENEKSVGEKINLANQYNLAGI
-449 TSGKIGII
+449 AFWEK
-457 NVNAATDSCVNRE
+457 DRE
-470 EGFRAAFDGTD
+470 TNDEFWTFVK
-481 FEIMETQ
+481 EQ
-488 YGEGDAAKS
+488 
-497 QSIAENYITQG
+497 
-508 VVGIFGCNE
+508 
-517 GSTTG
+517 
-522 AGNAIKA
+522 
-529 AGNADIIGVGFDKSD
+529 
-544 AILNLI
+544 LN
-550 DDGYLLCTMA
+550 
-560 QNPDVMG
+560 
-567 SEGVKAAV
+567 K
-575 KAINGEE
+575 
-582 LGGEVTDTGV
+582 
-592 SVITKDS
+592 
-599 DK
+599 

>member
-12 NSSKLIFNIF
+12 NSSKLILNIF
-22 IVLVFLALLG
+22 IVLVFLVLVG

-81 VRNYFDKYIEYDKEN
+81 IRNYFDKYIEYNKEN
-96 GSIVTTSEINIA
+96 GDIVTTSEINIA
-108 KMSTKDNKITI
+108 KMSTKNNEITI
-119 NGQEEELNSSAIEK
+119 NGEEEKLNSSAIEK
-133 NETIYLPFSEISEK
+133 NDTIYLPFSEISEK

-152 LEYIKDTNTIIIDS
+152 LEYIQDTNTIIIDS

-189 SGTLEKLEAN
+189 SGTLEKIEAN

-223 VKKEDLGNV
+223 IKKEDLGNV
-232 EVTREAKEYID
+232 EVAREAKEYID

-257 EYAKAPDRTGE
+257 ECAKAPDRMGE

-283 ERGSNGEIYD
+283 ERESNGEIYD

-358 FENMNESDKDV
+358 FENMNESDKNV

-428 SNKAGTTAGEEMK
+428 SNKAGTTAGYNWVEANIKKFLGQEDVDPEKIILGIPLYMRLWEEDDDGTAKPEVVNMK
-441 KALEDAGI
+441 DMFDVLPENQVAKWDEELKQYYVEYEEDGKTYKMWVENEKSVGEKINLANQYNLAGI
-449 TSGKIGII
+449 AFWEK
-457 NVNAATDSCVNRE
+457 DRE
-470 EGFRAAFDGTD
+470 TNDEFWTFVK
-481 FEIMETQ
+481 EQ
-488 YGEGDAAKS
+488 
-497 QSIAENYITQG
+497 
-508 VVGIFGCNE
+508 
-517 GSTTG
+517 
-522 AGNAIKA
+522 
-529 AGNADIIGVGFDKSD
+529 
-544 AILNLI
+544 LN
-550 DDGYLLCTMA
+550 
-560 QNPDVMG
+560 
-567 SEGVKAAV
+567 K
-575 KAINGEE
+575 
-582 LGGEVTDTGV
+582 
-592 SVITKDS
+592 
-599 DK
+599 

>member
-1 MAKRMKEKNER
+1 MAKRMKEKNEK

-22 IVLVFLALLG
+22 IVIVFLVLVG

-428 SNKAGTTAGEEMK
+428 SNKAGTTAGYNWVEANIKKFLGQEDVDPEKIILGIPLYMRLWEEEEDGTAKPEVVNMRDMFDVLPENQVATWDEELKQYYVEYEEDGK
-441 KALEDAGI
+441 KYKMWVENEKSVGEKINLANQYNLAGI
-449 TSGKIGII
+449 AFWEK
-457 NVNAATDSCVNRE
+457 DRE
-470 EGFRAAFDGTD
+470 TNDEFWTFVK
-481 FEIMETQ
+481 EQ
-488 YGEGDAAKS
+488 
-497 QSIAENYITQG
+497 
-508 VVGIFGCNE
+508 
-517 GSTTG
+517 
-522 AGNAIKA
+522 
-529 AGNADIIGVGFDKSD
+529 
-544 AILNLI
+544 LN
-550 DDGYLLCTMA
+550 
-560 QNPDVMG
+560 
-567 SEGVKAAV
+567 K
-575 KAINGEE
+575 
-582 LGGEVTDTGV
+582 
-592 SVITKDS
+592 
-599 DK
+599 

>member
-22 IVLVFLALLG
+22 IVLVFLVLLG

-189 SGTLEKLEAN
+189 SGTLEKLDAN

-223 VKKEDLGNV
+223 IKKEDLGNV
-232 EVTREAKEYID
+232 EVAREAKEYID

-331 DYEKREAMI
+331 DYEKRETMI

-386 TLSVDVTAPDGSET
+386 TLSVDVTAPDGSPD
-400 WSLCFDRNTIA
+400 WSLCYDRNEIA
-411 NVADYIVFMAYD
+411 NAADYIVFMGYD
-423 QYGTS
+423 QNGVS
-428 SNKAGTTAGEEMK
+428 SPVEGTTAGCDWVEANIEKFLGQEAVDESKLILGVPFYTRAWIEEDGELTSRVWDMEDIYTNIPEGANIEWDDSLK
-441 KALEDAGI
+441 QYYAEYQQDGATYKVWIEDDESIRAKLELVNEYNLAG
-449 TSGKIGII
+449 
-457 NVNAATDSCVNRE
+457 AAYWEKDRE
-470 EGFRAAFDGTD
+470 PDELWNTIS
-481 FEIMETQ
+481 EVL
-488 YGEGDAAKS
+488 
-497 QSIAENYITQG
+497 G
-508 VVGIFGCNE
+508 VE
-517 GSTTG
+517 
-522 AGNAIKA
+522 
-529 AGNADIIGVGFDKSD
+529 
-544 AILNLI
+544 
-550 DDGYLLCTMA
+550 
-560 QNPDVMG
+560 
-567 SEGVKAAV
+567 
-575 KAINGEE
+575 
-582 LGGEVTDTGV
+582 
-592 SVITKDS
+592 
-599 DK
+599 

>member
-1 MAKRMKEKNER
+1 MAKRMKEKNEK

-22 IVLVFLALLG
+22 IVIVFLVLVG
-32 GVFYLSP
+32 GVFYRSP

-189 SGTLEKLEAN
+189 SGTLEKLDAN

-223 VKKEDLGNV
+223 IKKEDLGNV
-232 EVTREAKEYID
+232 EVAREAKEYID
-243 KVEGKVNLVWDYYS
+243 KVKGKVNLVWDYYS

-293 NAKDDGAEYIEW
+293 NTKDDGAEYIEW

-331 DYEKREAMI
+331 DYEKRETMI

-423 QYGTS
+423 QYGTN
-428 SNKAGTTAGEEMK
+428 SNKAGTTAGYNWVEANVKKFLGQEDVEPEKIILGIPLYMRLWEEEEDGTAKPEVVNMK
-441 KALEDAGI
+441 DMFDVLPENQVATWDEELKQYYVEYEEDGKTYKMWVENEKSVGEKINLANQYNLAGI
-449 TSGKIGII
+449 AFWEK
-457 NVNAATDSCVNRE
+457 DRE
-470 EGFRAAFDGTD
+470 TNDEFWTFVK
-481 FEIMETQ
+481 EQ
-488 YGEGDAAKS
+488 
-497 QSIAENYITQG
+497 
-508 VVGIFGCNE
+508 
-517 GSTTG
+517 
-522 AGNAIKA
+522 
-529 AGNADIIGVGFDKSD
+529 
-544 AILNLI
+544 LN
-550 DDGYLLCTMA
+550 
-560 QNPDVMG
+560 
-567 SEGVKAAV
+567 K
-575 KAINGEE
+575 
-582 LGGEVTDTGV
+582 
-592 SVITKDS
+592 
-599 DK
+599 

>member
-22 IVLVFLALLG
+22 IVLVFLVLLG

-189 SGTLEKLEAN
+189 SGTLEKLDAN

-223 VKKEDLGNV
+223 IKKEDLGNV
-232 EVTREAKEYID
+232 EVAREAKEYID

-331 DYEKREAMI
+331 DYEKRETMI

-358 FENMNESDKDV
+358 FENINESDKDV

-428 SNKAGTTAGEEMK
+428 SNKAGTTAGYNWVEANVKKFLGQEDVDPEKIILGIPLYMRLWEEEEDGTAKPEVVNMK
-441 KALEDAGI
+441 DMFDVLPENQVATWDEELKQYYVEYEEDGKTYKMWVENEKSVGEKINLANQYNLAGI
-449 TSGKIGII
+449 AFWEK
-457 NVNAATDSCVNRE
+457 DRE
-470 EGFRAAFDGTD
+470 TNDEFWTFVK
-481 FEIMETQ
+481 EQ
-488 YGEGDAAKS
+488 
-497 QSIAENYITQG
+497 
-508 VVGIFGCNE
+508 
-517 GSTTG
+517 
-522 AGNAIKA
+522 
-529 AGNADIIGVGFDKSD
+529 
-544 AILNLI
+544 LN
-550 DDGYLLCTMA
+550 
-560 QNPDVMG
+560 
-567 SEGVKAAV
+567 K
-575 KAINGEE
+575 
-582 LGGEVTDTGV
+582 
-592 SVITKDS
+592 
-599 DK
+599 

>member
-22 IVLVFLALLG
+22 IVLVFLVLLG

-119 NGQEEELNSSAIEK
+119 NGQEEKLNSSAIEK

-189 SGTLEKLEAN
+189 SGTLEKLDAN

-223 VKKEDLGNV
+223 IKKEDLGNV
-232 EVTREAKEYID
+232 EVAREAKEYID

-331 DYEKREAMI
+331 DYEKRETMI

-428 SNKAGTTAGEEMK
+428 SNKAGTTAGYNWVEANIKKFLGQEDVDPEKIILGIPLYMRLWEEEDDGTAKPEVVNMRDMFDVLPENQVATWDEELKQYYVEYEEDGK
-441 KALEDAGI
+441 KYKMWVENEKSVGEKINLANQYNLAGI
-449 TSGKIGII
+449 AFWEK
-457 NVNAATDSCVNRE
+457 DRE
-470 EGFRAAFDGTD
+470 TNDEFWTFVK
-481 FEIMETQ
+481 EQ
-488 YGEGDAAKS
+488 
-497 QSIAENYITQG
+497 
-508 VVGIFGCNE
+508 
-517 GSTTG
+517 
-522 AGNAIKA
+522 
-529 AGNADIIGVGFDKSD
+529 
-544 AILNLI
+544 LN
-550 DDGYLLCTMA
+550 
-560 QNPDVMG
+560 
-567 SEGVKAAV
+567 K
-575 KAINGEE
+575 
-582 LGGEVTDTGV
+582 
-592 SVITKDS
+592 
-599 DK
+599 

>member
-22 IVLVFLALLG
+22 IVIVFLAILG

-96 GSIVTTSEINIA
+96 GDIITTSEINIA
-108 KMSTKDNKITI
+108 KMSTRDTKIDI
-119 NGQEEELNSSAIEK
+119 NGEEEELNSSAIEK
-133 NETIYLPFSEISEK
+133 NDTIYLPFSEISEK

-189 SGTLEKLEAN
+189 SGTLEKIEAN

-211 AEVRSKDGTIGY
+211 VEVRAKDGTIGY
-223 VKKEDLGNV
+223 IKKEDLGNI
-232 EVTREAKEYID
+232 EVAREAKEYIE

-257 EYAKAPDRTGE
+257 EYVDAPDRTGE
-268 TMDGVNVVSP
+268 NMDGVNVVSP

-283 ERGSNGEIYD
+283 TRGSNGEIYD
-293 NAKDDGAEYIEW
+293 NAEDTGTEYIEW

-331 DYEKREAMI
+331 DYEKRETMI
-340 ENLMDLVEEY
+340 ENLMNLVEKY

-428 SNKAGTTAGEEMK
+428 SNEAGTTAGYNWVEANIKKFLGQEDVDPEKIILGIPLYMRLWEEEEDGTAKPEVVNMRNMFDVLPENQVATWDEELKQYYVEYEEDGK
-441 KALEDAGI
+441 KYKMWIENEKSVGEKINLANQYNLAGI
-449 TSGKIGII
+449 AFWEK
-457 NVNAATDSCVNRE
+457 DRE
-470 EGFRAAFDGTD
+470 TNDEFWTFVK
-481 FEIMETQ
+481 EQ
-488 YGEGDAAKS
+488 
-497 QSIAENYITQG
+497 
-508 VVGIFGCNE
+508 
-517 GSTTG
+517 
-522 AGNAIKA
+522 
-529 AGNADIIGVGFDKSD
+529 
-544 AILNLI
+544 LN
-550 DDGYLLCTMA
+550 
-560 QNPDVMG
+560 
-567 SEGVKAAV
+567 K
-575 KAINGEE
+575 
-582 LGGEVTDTGV
+582 
-592 SVITKDS
+592 
-599 DK
+599 

>member
-257 EYAKAPDRTGE
+257 EYAKAPDRMGE

-283 ERGSNGEIYD
+283 ERESNGEIYD

-428 SNKAGTTAGEEMK
+428 SNKAGTTAGYNWVEANIKKFLGQEDVDPEKIILGIPLYMRLWEEEDDGTAKPEVVNMRDMFDVLPENQVATWDEELKQYYVEYEEDGK
-441 KALEDAGI
+441 KYKMWVENEKSVGEKINLANQYNLAGI
-449 TSGKIGII
+449 AFWEK
-457 NVNAATDSCVNRE
+457 DRE
-470 EGFRAAFDGTD
+470 TNDEFWTFVK
-481 FEIMETQ
+481 EQ
-488 YGEGDAAKS
+488 
-497 QSIAENYITQG
+497 
-508 VVGIFGCNE
+508 
-517 GSTTG
+517 
-522 AGNAIKA
+522 
-529 AGNADIIGVGFDKSD
+529 
-544 AILNLI
+544 LN
-550 DDGYLLCTMA
+550 
-560 QNPDVMG
+560 
-567 SEGVKAAV
+567 K
-575 KAINGEE
+575 
-582 LGGEVTDTGV
+582 
-592 SVITKDS
+592 
-599 DK
+599 

>member
-211 AEVRSKDGTIGY
+211 AEVRSKDGIIGY

-331 DYEKREAMI
+331 DYEKRETMI

-423 QYGTS
+423 QYGTN
-428 SNKAGTTAGEEMK
+428 SNKAGTTAGYNWVEANVKKFLGQEDVDPEKIILGIPLYMRLWEEEEDGTAKPEVVNMK
-441 KALEDAGI
+441 DMFDVLPENQVATWDEELKQYYVEYEEDGKTYKMWVENEKSVGEKINLANQYNLAGI
-449 TSGKIGII
+449 AFWEK
-457 NVNAATDSCVNRE
+457 DRE
-470 EGFRAAFDGTD
+470 TNDESWTFVK
-481 FEIMETQ
+481 EQ
-488 YGEGDAAKS
+488 
-497 QSIAENYITQG
+497 
-508 VVGIFGCNE
+508 
-517 GSTTG
+517 
-522 AGNAIKA
+522 
-529 AGNADIIGVGFDKSD
+529 
-544 AILNLI
+544 LN
-550 DDGYLLCTMA
+550 
-560 QNPDVMG
+560 
-567 SEGVKAAV
+567 K
-575 KAINGEE
+575 
-582 LGGEVTDTGV
+582 
-592 SVITKDS
+592 
-599 DK
+599 